1 MLHLLKKEINF
12 KKIIT
17 IIFIAVLYFGFF
29 VPKSKAVGIVDATL
43 LFNPAST
50 SVSAGSDFNLVA
62 RVDPG
67 SNTVDGDGVNAVQL
81 DITFDPDV
89 LQLNSMVAAGT
100 FTRLA
105 TPTIDNLLG
114 TASAAFFIAGDDVI
128 TVSDVATLSFHAQAS
143 ATDSPVAFATS
154 ANAAV
159 SDGLGTQVVATRTP
173 ATVTVTGV
181 SYTVGGTA
189 SGLNGTAVLQNNGG
203 NDLNVTANTTF
214 TFTNGLAD
222 GATYAVT
229 ILTQP
234 TGQTCVLSDE
244 SGTISA
250 ANVDNVGLTC
260 TTNTYTVTFDGNT
273 SDGGSTATQTLDYNT
288 PTALTANGY
297 TKTGYT
303 FDGWNTL
310 ANGTGTDY
318 ADEAEYTIGTANV
331 TLYAQWVVNTYTVTF
346 DGNTSDG
353 GSTATQTLDYNTP
366 TALTANGYTKTGYT
380 FDSWNTEA
388 GGGGTEY
395 ADEADYT
402 IGTANVTLYAQWTV
416 ITYAVTY
423 NGNSNTG
430 GTAPAD
436 QTKTYAV
443 DLTLQTNSGT
453 LVRTGYTFDGWNT
466 QADGGGTDY
475 AVGAT
480 YTTNATLALYA
491 KWTINTYTV
500 TFDGNTSDGGSTATQ
515 TLDYNT
521 PTALTANGYTKTG
534 YTFDSWNTEAGGGGT
549 EYADEA
555 EYTIGTANVTLYA
568 QWTVITYTV
577 GGTATGLNGTAV
589 LQNNGGDDLNVTG
602 ESFTFATGLANG
614 ATYAVTIETQP
625 TGQTCT
631 LSNDTGT
638 INLANV
644 TNVGLTCTENSYTVG
659 GTITGLDDTVTLQN
673 NAGDDLDVSVDGAFT
688 FVTSIEHGDTYA
700 VTVLTQPTGQTCSV
714 SDGSGTMGGANVTDV
729 EVTCADIT
737 YTIGGTASGLNG
749 TAVLQNNA
757 GDDLNVTEDGSFTF
771 ATGLADGATYAVTI
785 ETQPTGQT
793 CTLSDESGTISAANV
808 TDVELNCTDTA
819 GPTRSAGSP
828 SGSFSSKTKSKAISL
843 TTNEDAT
850 CKYSTT
856 SGTEYD
862 SMTETFTTTGET
874 SHSTTV
880 TGLSSN
886 HTYRYY
892 VRCQGESSNV
902 NSTDYA
908 ISFSVKKK
916 SSSDEK
922 EPEKRKLSTNKKV
935 LQRGEVI
942 IESGKRFSKNDYVQ
956 LYFQTRYGGAFYPP
970 VTVKTS
976 DKGTFSIS
984 YKIPWYKSPGIYKW
998 YAVDLKTGRT
1008 SKQGRYIVQ

>member
-310 ANGTGTDY
+310 ANGTGTD
-318 ADEAEYTIGTANV
+318 
-331 TLYAQWVVNTYTVTF
+331 
-346 DGNTSDG
+346 
-353 GSTATQTLDYNTP
+353 
-366 TALTANGYTKTGYT
+366 
-380 FDSWNTEA
+380 
-388 GGGGTEY
+388 
-395 ADEADYT
+395 
-402 IGTANVTLYAQWTV
+402 
-416 ITYAVTY
+416 
-423 NGNSNTG
+423 
-430 GTAPAD
+430 
-436 QTKTYAV
+436 
-443 DLTLQTNSGT
+443 
-453 LVRTGYTFDGWNT
+453 
-466 QADGGGTDY
+466 
-475 AVGAT
+475 
-480 YTTNATLALYA
+480 
-491 KWTINTYTV
+491 
-500 TFDGNTSDGGSTATQ
+500 
-515 TLDYNT
+515 
-521 PTALTANGYTKTG
+521 
-534 YTFDSWNTEAGGGGT
+534 
-549 EYADEA
+549 YADEA